1 MNAAALLA
9 TALIFNFPQ
18 EKQDFKAWLSA
29 GGWESKREE
38 PAGWEVGDGVL
49 HLVSRDNSA
58 LIATERGFPRDAGR
72 MTLSLKVGTTPRGTD
87 LSRKSGDD
95 AAFRVYVAFA
105 KGGGVFSPPHTLAYT
120 WSEREPAGTLT
131 QSAHFSNLK
140 YISLGSGPT
149 GPWSVNLAVDL
160 AADYR
165 RAFPGEPLPKLKG
178 IALKCD
184 SNDTGTSAESWLTSL
199 AFH

>member
-1 MNAAALLA
+1 MNATALLAAALV
-9 TALIFNFPQ
+9 FSFPQ
-18 EKQDFKAWLSA
+18 DKQDFKAWLSA
-29 GGWESKREE
+29 GGWESKRED
-38 PAGWEVGDGVL
+38 PAGWEVGGGEL

-58 LIATERGFPRDAGR
+58 LIAAERGFPRDAGR
-72 MTLSLKVGTTPRGTD
+72 MKLRLKVASTPRGTN
-87 LSRKSGDD
+87 LARKAGDD

-120 WSEREPAGTLT
+120 WAESGAAGTLT

-140 YISLGSGPT
+140 YLTIGSGAT
-149 GPWSVNLAVDL
+149 GWVDVEVDL

-178 IALKCD
+178 IALKCA
-184 SNDTGTSAESWLTSL
+184 SNDTGTSAEAWLSSL
-199 AFH
+199 AFL